1 MSERDSMSTL
11 VSRIRKINED
21 MIECQKTDVSVL
33 DTTDSDWKSDRRK
46 NILDKMSQLE
56 SELSAYLAEQ
66 ASGRI

>member
-1 MSERDSMSTL
+1 MSTL